1 MTNKLVIRKQKACSK
16 QAFLNLAPLTGIAVA
31 INWLIG
37 KLNLKVG
44 VVKTTRMTT
53 FLL

>member
-16 QAFLNLAPLTGIAVA
+16 AGFFELLLDWDRPA

-44 VVKTTRMTT
+44 VVQDHQNDH
-53 FLL
+53 LLL

>member
-1 MTNKLVIRKQKACSK
+1 M
-16 QAFLNLAPLTGIAVA
+16 APLTGIAIA

-44 VVKTTRMTT
+44 IVKTTRMTT
-53 FLL
+53 IYRYTSWLLSSISESGIYHEI